1 MNYRRFGLKSALG
14 GAVSGL
20 FAMGAGLR
28 ASAQE
33 EEAEDEGTPTGAAA
47 DDTGSVAVSGDTTV
61 SVINGVPSIITA
73 EPAAEDDG
81 TDDGDGADDGDD
93 GLDSEISADSSL
105 AIADASGGDGNFA
118 FTS

>member
-1 MNYRRFGLKSALG
+1 MNDGRFGLKSALG

-20 FAMGAGLR
+20 FATGAGLS

-33 EEAEDEGTPTGAAA
+33 DEADDEGTPTGAAA

-73 EPAAEDDG
+73 EPAAVD
-81 TDDGDGADDGDD
+81 DGADDGEDGDD
-93 GLDSEISADSSL
+93 GIDSEISADSSL
-105 AIADASGGDGNFA
+105 AIADASGGDNNFA
-118 FTS
+118 FVS

>member
-1 MNYRRFGLKSALG
+1 MNDRRFGLKSALG

-20 FAMGAGLR
+20 FAMGAGLS

-81 TDDGDGADDGDD
+81 TDDEDD

>member
-1 MNYRRFGLKSALG
+1 MNDRRFVLKGACVGVLVGLLVLG
-14 GAVSGL
+14 SGL
-20 FAMGAGLR
+20 A

-33 EEAEDEGTPTGAAA
+33 EGTPTGAAV
-47 DDTGSVAVSGDTTV
+47 DDTGSVDVSGETTV

-81 TDDGDGADDGDD
+81 TDDGDDADDGDD